1 MHPKDARD
9 SSSLKAPKNIE
20 LESLL
25 YNLLHLLLEIGNFSV
40 TKMLCVFGCQLP
52 HPLMYKII
60 VRVRTTNQSSPMQA
74 YNQAINDLDKELDT
88 LKNQFEAEMAK
99 FSDH

>member
-1 MHPKDARD
+1 MDAPERCERFVVPED
-9 SSSLKAPKNIE
+9 IE

-25 YNLLHLLLEIGNFSV
+25 YNLLHLLLE
-40 TKMLCVFGCQLP
+40 
-52 HPLMYKII
+52 I

>member
-1 MHPKDARD
+1 MDAPERCERFVVPEGTKKQLQRD
-9 SSSLKAPKNIE
+9 ENVVCFWMPTSSSSHVQNH
-20 LESLL
+20 SQ
-25 YNLLHLLLEIGNFSV
+25 G
-40 TKMLCVFGCQLP
+40 
-52 HPLMYKII
+52 
-60 VRVRTTNQSSPMQA
+60 VRTTNQSSPMQA

>member
-1 MHPKDARD
+1 
-9 SSSLKAPKNIE
+9 
-20 LESLL
+20 
-25 YNLLHLLLEIGNFSV
+25 
-40 TKMLCVFGCQLP
+40 MLCVSGCQLP

-88 LKNQFEAEMAK
+88 LKNQFEVTMTHFLE
-99 FSDH
+99 S